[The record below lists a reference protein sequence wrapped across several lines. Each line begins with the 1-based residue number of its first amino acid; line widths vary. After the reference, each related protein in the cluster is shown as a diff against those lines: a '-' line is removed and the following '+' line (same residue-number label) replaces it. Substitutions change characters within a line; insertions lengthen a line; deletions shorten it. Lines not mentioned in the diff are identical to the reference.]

1 MIDAGVVV
9 VEGVEASA
17 ASPALVGGCCA
28 PHNAAAIAR
37 AAAHIM
43 RTSRGE
49 RMAAGDRGIEGAFV
63 SDTGSADDWAG
74 GSVAIPPFRAEP
86 GSLYVVA
93 TPIGNLRDVGLRA
106 LDILRSADVIAAED
120 TRVTATLLR
129 RYGIATSPTPLHQH
143 NEARRSADLV
153 AALRD
158 GRSVALVSDAGTPG
172 VSDPG
177 ARLVRA
183 VRDAGHRVVPIPG
196 PSALATAVAAAGLRA
211 ERFAFLG
218 FLPQQPKARA
228 ALLAAV
234 APLPLALVCYEAPH
248 RVRRTVAD
256 LAAALGARELV
267 VARELTKTFETIA
280 SLPLAE
286 ADAWVAGRRE
296 PRARRVRADR
306 RRAADVEAVALS
318 AEARRGC
325 ARSPR
330 SCRRRAPRG
339 SSRRSPARHVTPAM
353 RGRSR
358 SSLPDAPPTDAGRG
372 GAVGRRRQPV
382 KPVTASMLPP
392 AHSATSVV
400 DRCRRFVRSG
410 ACTVRTQRTSARGV
424 SAVRVVPT

>member
-28 PHNAAAIAR
+28 PHNAAAIAK

-49 RMAAGDRGIEGAFV
+49 RMAAGDRSIEGAFV
-63 SDTGSADDWAG
+63 SDTGSADDWPG

-129 RYGIATSPTPLHQH
+129 RYGITTSPTPLHQH

-153 AALRD
+153 AALGD

-256 LAAALGARELV
+256 LAAALGARDLV

-280 SLPLAE
+280 SVPLAQ
-286 ADAWVAGRRE
+286 ADAWVAADANRE
-296 PRARRVRADR
+296 RGEFVLIVDEP
-306 RRAADVEAVALS
+306 ADVEAVALS
-318 AEARRGC
+318 AEAETWL
-325 ARSPR
+325 
-330 SCRRRAPRG
+330 RALAAEL
-339 SSRRSPARHVTPAM
+339 SPARAARVVAEVTGAP
-353 RGRSR
+353 R
-358 SSLPDAPPTDAGRG
+358 DACYARALALKPAGR
-372 GAVGRRRQPV
+372 
-382 KPVTASMLPP
+382 
-392 AHSATSVV
+392 AT
-400 DRCRRFVRSG
+400 D
-410 ACTVRTQRTSARGV
+410 
-424 SAVRVVPT
+424 